1 MSPALLKKYL
11 AAARLVADHLV
22 LKPEGFVFA
31 PHPAVTDTDRDKY
44 CVQRIIAFYQRH
56 AVDYADYFMA
66 AWRFQ
71 HRAAL
76 GKPNASLG
84 ETAAQAGISSK
95 YLGMIWSLLTKT
107 PSTSGPLADVQ
118 AAWRELPAHADK
130 QAVVRHAC
138 ERLRDLVIQRRKEF
152 APRVER
158 LQVKGISPGSQP
170 FLLWRNDQ
178 LARQHMRY
186 SGDRSAPDA
195 AELALFCRVFPDAF
209 VVSERAPYYDAST
222 S

>member
-1 MSPALLKKYL
+1 
-11 AAARLVADHLV
+11 
-22 LKPEGFVFA
+22 
-31 PHPAVTDTDRDKY
+31 
-44 CVQRIIAFYQRH
+44 
-56 AVDYADYFMA
+56 
-66 AWRFQ
+66 
-71 HRAAL
+71 
-76 GKPNASLG
+76 
-84 ETAAQAGISSK
+84 
-95 YLGMIWSLLTKT
+95 LTKT

-186 SGDRSAPDA
+186 SGDSSAPDA

-222 S
+222 SAHGRLLSAGFHLMQGYYRDDEPLGELVLDEAGRREIDTLWDELHFATLDATRQYKDFVFFERAEPPRFMQEAAFDFARSEDKDVTSPGKLKQ